1 MATGTSPDQQPA
13 ISAAASR
20 RERHPGDSC
29 GCLAG
34 RCAVSRR
41 FSEVEVAEVWERRHT
56 GEPTP
61 SIARRPGTQGSSI
74 RGVFEDSSGVAAGDS
89 LCVIR
94 ERPPPGTPTQPR
106 GVARDGGRTRYRAHR
121 VDRAAW
127 QRARRPCRL
136 ATTCRLVAFQT
147 LSVVVGTTRQSVD
160 PAKLEAGSRKLSWAD
175 TRQRPWPF
183 PSTRTRRRSPG

>member
-1 MATGTSPDQQPA
+1 MATRTSPDQQPA

-20 RERHPGDSC
+20 RERHLGDSC

-41 FSEVEVAEVWERRHT
+41 FSEAEIAEVWERRRHT
-56 GEPTP
+56 GQPTP

-94 ERPPPGTPTQPR
+94 ERPRPGTPTEPR
-106 GVARDGGRTRYRAHR
+106 GMARDRGRTRYRAHR
-121 VDRAAW
+121 ADRAAW
-127 QRARRPCRL
+127 QRAPRPKPCRL
-136 ATTCRLVAFQT
+136 VTTCRLVAFQT
-147 LSVVVGTTRQSVD
+147 LRVVVWHKPQIGGPRRT
-160 PAKLEAGSRKLSWAD
+160 GSW
-175 TRQRPWPF
+175 
-183 PSTRTRRRSPG
+183 

>member
-1 MATGTSPDQQPA
+1 MVTGTSPDQQPA

-94 ERPPPGTPTQPR
+94 ERPPPGTR
-106 GVARDGGRTRYRAHR
+106 RSHGGG
-121 VDRAAW
+121 
-127 QRARRPCRL
+127 ARRWTNPVSGPSGGPGSL
-136 ATTCRLVAFQT
+136 AASAAALQT
-147 LSVVVGTTRQSVD
+147 GNHVQTGSVPNPERSGGDNPPIGGPRQT
-160 PAKLEAGSRKLSWAD
+160 GSW
-175 TRQRPWPF
+175 
-183 PSTRTRRRSPG
+183 